1 MRISVECG
9 GFTRATDACRT
20 ANQIAALTTESLSSR
35 LADCGGMAGNDATS
49 SEFATA
55 YDAGAGEA
63 VLALADLTH
72 SFIGVGRLLE
82 ASGLNHASAES
93 ASAGPAVSA
102 YVGGSLDED
111 SFVRVRPAV
120 PPSSL
125 GTQEPSFGPV
135 DAWIL
140 DQIEGFVWPGADV
153 AKVRGAAAAWRRAA
167 ASVAGLTDHLEIAKA
182 FLGHQ
187 RSPEIPLALAALDE
201 LATLIGDTAWQ
212 LDSLAAASE
221 EYAAAVEEAHDRTRA
236 LLAEIGQMAVEGV
249 AISVLVTGVTG
260 GLGGGAAAGIA
271 LARIRAYAPQF
282 HALLVALRAGTAT
295 AAARLRTAQDE
306 LTAVRARAEKFLRIP
321 ARNEVGEMRHP
332 LAWGSSGHPRSVPG
346 VDDPKLTN
354 YISNLFKGVTRPDR
368 VGDGTT
374 MDAIRH
380 ELATGEAVH
389 HRRHITKGRET
400 LRGLES
406 WLRTHQDA
414 SRQDR
419 RVAED
424 LINELQEALNP

>member
-1 MRISVECG
+1 MRLSVECG
-9 GFTRATDACRT
+9 GFTQAADACRT
-20 ANQIAALTTESLSSR
+20 ANQIAALLTESLSSR
-35 LADCGGMAGNDATS
+35 LAGCAGMAGDDATS
-49 SEFATA
+49 SDFATA
-55 YDAGAGEA
+55 YDSGASEA

-72 SFIGVGRLLE
+72 AFIGVGRLLE

-93 ASAGPAVSA
+93 ASAGLAVSA

-111 SFVRVRPAV
+111 SFVRVRPAS
-120 PPSSL
+120 PPTSL
-125 GTQEPSFGPV
+125 GTQEPSLGRI

-140 DQIEGFVWPGADV
+140 DQIEGFTWPGADI
-153 AKVRGAAAAWRRAA
+153 AALRSAATAWRRAA
-167 ASVAGLTDHLEIAKA
+167 ASVAGLTDHLEIAKT

-187 RSPEIPLALAALDE
+187 RSPEVPLALSALDE

-212 LDSLAAASE
+212 LDRLATACE
-221 EYAAAVEEAHDRTRA
+221 DYAAAVEDAHARTRA
-236 LLAEIGQMAVEGV
+236 LLAEIGQMVVEGIALSAVV
-249 AISVLVTGVTG
+249 AGFTG
-260 GLGGGAAAGIA
+260 GLGASASAGLA
-271 LARIRAYAPQF
+271 LARVRAYAPRF
-282 HALLVALRAGTAT
+282 HALLIALRAGTAT
-295 AAARLRTAQDE
+295 AAARLRTARDE
-306 LTAVRARAEKFLRIP
+306 LVVVRARAEKFLRIP
-321 ARNEVGEMRHP
+321 AKDERGEMVNP
-332 LAWGSSGHPRSVPG
+332 LWWGSSGRPRSVPG
-346 VDDPKLTN
+346 VDDPKLGN
-354 YISNLFKGVTRPDR
+354 YISNLFKGVAKPGR

-389 HRRHITKGRET
+389 HRRHIIKGRET

-424 LINELQEALNP
+424 LITELQEALNP